1 MNRTVDISPI
11 KLTKEQQNV
20 IDFVD
25 LGHNACIFG
34 RAGVGKT
41 TVVEEIRRK
50 LTAKGIKGEA
60 LSSSGISCTAYNG
73 RAKTVH
79 AQYGLQTAELPNSLV
94 IERSL
99 G

>member
-1 MNRTVDISPI
+1 MNQTVDLSPI
-11 KLTKEQQNV
+11 KLIKEQQDV
-20 IDFVD
+20 VDFVD

-34 RAGVGKT
+34 KAGVGKT

-50 LTAKGIKGEA
+50 LAAKGMNVQV

-79 AQYGLQTAELPNSLV
+79 AHCISYLN
-94 IERSL
+94 IIHI
-99 G
+99 

>member
-1 MNRTVDISPI
+1 MNQTVDLSPI
-11 KLTKEQQNV
+11 KLIKEQQDV
-20 IDFVD
+20 VDFVD

-34 RAGVGKT
+34 KAGVGTT

-50 LTAKGIKGEA
+50 LAAKGMNVQV

-79 AQYGLQTAELPNSLV
+79 AHYGLQTAELQTVS
-94 IERSL
+94 
-99 G
+99 